1 MFASLLRSVGSS
13 QPRETT
19 DLKSR
24 STTRQSLWSDESGA
38 TMVLG
43 VFMAALA
50 VGVLYYLH
58 GVANVVIHR
67 ERMQDAAD
75 SAAFMSAVVN
85 ARAMNIL
92 AILNM
97 IMAAFAVIGAAM
109 QIAADII
116 TGAAVAAGIVCLG
129 CGPYCGYCC
138 DACIDAL
145 RHGMDAIDARD
156 TADDVED
163 VMEDLIA
170 VVHGIA
176 VAVREG
182 APYAA
187 RLRVVEYGTSEYE
200 PVTTVGIPWPAI
212 GSVAAEED
220 DTNWPC
226 DERVRTPAHIL
237 GVLASVPQT
246 HMSEF
251 YAASAL
257 AEPWLTRTMRARHYC
272 GDMDSFQRVEEG
284 AWLGESRFQLQ
295 AYMIGNADRF
305 RFTRGG
311 VQVGSWGRDA
321 TNLSDSLEAANNAS
335 FAQAEYYFEDD
346 STTGMEREEWLWHAQ
361 WRARMRRYRLGDALP
376 SSLSSIAGPIDMLSD
391 LVAH

>member
-1 MFASLLRSVGSS
+1 MSA
-13 QPRETT
+13 T
-19 DLKSR
+19 
-24 STTRQSLWSDESGA
+24 STEAPIGKTRAAERRSLWSDESGA

-43 VFMAALA
+43 VFMAAMA

-75 SAAFMSAVVN
+75 SAAFMAAVVE

-97 IMAAFAVIGAAM
+97 IMAAFAVVGAAM

-116 TGAAVAAGIVCLG
+116 AGAAVAAGLVCLG
-129 CGPYCGYCC
+129 CGPWCAYCC
-138 DACIDAL
+138 EACYHAAL
-145 RHGMDAIDARD
+145 HAEEAIDAYD
-156 TADDVED
+156 TADDVQD

-182 APYAA
+182 APIAA
-187 RLRVVEYGTSEYE
+187 ELRVIEYGTSEYSPTTYLGILW
-200 PVTTVGIPWPAI
+200 PVLDG
-212 GSVAAEED
+212 VAAEED
-220 DTNWPC
+220 DSNWPC

-237 GVLASVPQT
+237 GALASAVEA
-246 HMSEF
+246 HWSEF
-251 YAASAL
+251 WAGSVL
-257 AEPWLTRTMRARHYC
+257 VTPFITRTMRARHYC
-272 GDMDSFQRVEEG
+272 GDDQDNFQQVEEG

-295 AYMIGNADRF
+295 AYMLGDPSF
-305 RFTRGG
+305 RFTRQG
-311 VQVGSWGRDA
+311 VQVASWGRDE
-321 TNLSDSLEAANNAS
+321 TNLSDSLEFANNVS
-335 FAQAEYYFEDD
+335 FAQSEYYFEDED
-346 STTGMEREEWLWHAQ
+346 GMEREEWLWHCQ
-361 WRARMRRYRLGDALP
+361 WRARMRRYRIGDALP
-376 SSLSSIAGPIDMLSD
+376 SGLGSVAGALDTVSG

>member
-1 MFASLLRSVGSS
+1 MFALTPSPVAAPPCVVSG
-13 QPRETT
+13 
-19 DLKSR
+19 KSR
-24 STTRQSLWSDESGA
+24 ATDRRSLWSDESGA

-43 VFMAALA
+43 IFMAAMA
-50 VGVLYYLH
+50 VGVLFYLH

-97 IMAAFAVIGAAM
+97 IMAAFAVVGAAM
-109 QIAADII
+109 QIAADIVL
-116 TGAAVAAGIVCLG
+116 GAAIAAGLVCLG
-129 CGPYCGYCC
+129 CGPWCAYCC
-138 DACIDAL
+138 EACVDAA
-145 RHGMDAIDARD
+145 RHGVDAADAYD

-163 VMEDLIA
+163 VMEDLIS

-187 RLRVVEYGTSEYE
+187 RARVVEYGTSEYA
-200 PVTTVGIPWPAI
+200 PTTYVGIPWPII
-212 GSVAAEED
+212 GGVAAEED
-220 DTNWPC
+220 DTDWPC

-237 GVLASVPQT
+237 GAIASAFET

-251 YAASAL
+251 YAASVIAT
-257 AEPWLTRTMRARHYC
+257 PFITRTMRARHYC
-272 GDMDSFQRVEEG
+272 GDMDSFQMVEED
-284 AWLGESRFQLQ
+284 AWLGEGPFQVQ
-295 AYMIGNADRF
+295 AYMMGEPNF
-305 RFTRGG
+305 RFTRQG
-311 VQVGSWGRDA
+311 VQVASWGRDD
-321 TNLSDSLEAANNAS
+321 TNLSDSLEFANNVS
-335 FAQAEYYFEDD
+335 FAQAEYYFEDED
-346 STTGMEREEWLWHAQ
+346 GMEREEWLWHCQ
-361 WRARMRRYRLGDALP
+361 WRARMRRYRIGDALP
-376 SSLSSIAGPIDMLSD
+376 EGLGSVAGALDMISG

>member
-1 MFASLLRSVGSS
+1 MFATSTS
-13 QPRETT
+13 PET
-19 DLKSR
+19 
-24 STTRQSLWSDESGA
+24 STTGKTRAAERRSLWSDESGA

-43 VFMAALA
+43 VFMAAMA

-58 GVANVVIHR
+58 GVANVAIHR

-75 SAAFMSAVVN
+75 SASFMYAVVN

-97 IMAAFAVIGAAM
+97 IMAAFAVVGAAM

-116 TGAAVAAGIVCLG
+116 AGAAVAAGLVCLG
-129 CGPYCGYCC
+129 CGPWCAYCC
-138 DACIDAL
+138 EACYHAA
-145 RHGMDAIDARD
+145 RHGMEAADAYD

-163 VMEDLIA
+163 VMEDLIS

-187 RLRVVEYGTSEYE
+187 RARVVEYGTSEYA
-200 PVTTVGIPWPAI
+200 PTTYVGIPWPLI

-226 DERVRTPAHIL
+226 DERVRTPAHVL
-237 GVLASVPQT
+237 GALASAFEA
-246 HMSEF
+246 HWSEYWAGSVIVTPF
-251 YAASAL
+251 I
-257 AEPWLTRTMRARHYC
+257 TRTMRARHYC
-272 GDMDSFQRVEEG
+272 GDMDSFQMVQED
-284 AWLGESRFQLQ
+284 AWLGEQPFQVQ
-295 AYMIGNADRF
+295 AYMLGEPRF
-305 RFTRGG
+305 RFTRQG
-311 VQVGSWGRDA
+311 VQVASWGRDA
-321 TNLSDSLEAANNAS
+321 TNISDSLEFANNVS
-335 FAQAEYYFEDD
+335 FAQAEYYFEDED
-346 STTGMEREEWLWHAQ
+346 GMEREEWLWHCQ
-361 WRARMRRYRLGDALP
+361 WRARMRRYRIGDALP
-376 SSLSSIAGPIDMLSD
+376 SGLGAVAGALDTISG